1 MTPRR
6 NHPGVLAALATA
18 ALALVAC
25 DRKEPASAGE
35 FGVKAAPAA
44 KPASMASLISDLQAQ
59 DAGVRLRAASAL
71 REMTYKAAD
80 ARLTLITVVNDDAD
94 ALVRAE
100 AANTLGYLG
109 PEAGEALAHAV
120 RFDPSEPVRAAAA
133 LALGRIG
140 PEYDRGLSAVTGALA
155 VERRD
160 TVRARMVAALEAFG
174 APAKETLRKAQLDE
188 SSLVRDRAALALERI
203 DKSATAAAPPTPT
216 RVGDLTRSLRE
227 GDSMTRVKAAQDLG
241 RLGAAAVPA
250 LPALTEALKSSD
262 LGVRVA
268 AAGALRML
276 GPDAIPALLLA
287 ARDTDPSVRSTAAQG
302 LGRLSS
308 PSRDNRDTVRALE
321 ALLKDDEMGVR
332 ATAVVALEQV
342 GPEAL
347 PALRKAADDS
357 DWYVR
362 DRARKAVDKVTADRA
377 GAR

>member
-1 MTPRR
+1 MPPRR
-6 NHPGVLAALATA
+6 QHPGVLAALASA
-18 ALALVAC
+18 ALALAAC
-25 DRKEPASAGE
+25 DRKQPASAGE

-44 KPASMASLISDLQAQ
+44 KPASIASLIADLRAD
-59 DAGVRLRAASAL
+59 DAGVRLRAATAL

-80 ARLTLITVVNDDAD
+80 ARLTLIAAVNDDPD

-100 AANTLGYLG
+100 VANTLGYLG
-109 PEAGEALAHAV
+109 PEGGEALSHAV
-120 RFDPSEPVRAAAA
+120 RFDTSEAVRAAAA

-140 PEYDRGLSAVTGALA
+140 AEYDRGLGAVSGALA

-174 APAKETLRKAQLDE
+174 APAKDTLRKAQLDE

-203 DKSATAAAPPTPT
+203 DKSATAAAAPTPT
-216 RVGDLTRSLRE
+216 RVGDLIRALRE
-227 GDSMTRVKAAQDLG
+227 GDSMGRVKAAQDLG
-241 RLGAAAVPA
+241 RLGAASLPA
-250 LPALTEALKSSD
+250 LPALTDALNSPDVS
-262 LGVRVA
+262 VRVA

-276 GPDAIPALLLA
+276 GPDAVPALLIA
-287 ARDTDPSVRSTAAQG
+287 ARDKDASVRSTAAQG

-308 PSRDNRDTVRALE
+308 PLRDNRDTVRALE

-362 DRARKAVDKVTADRA
+362 DRARKALDKVAADRA